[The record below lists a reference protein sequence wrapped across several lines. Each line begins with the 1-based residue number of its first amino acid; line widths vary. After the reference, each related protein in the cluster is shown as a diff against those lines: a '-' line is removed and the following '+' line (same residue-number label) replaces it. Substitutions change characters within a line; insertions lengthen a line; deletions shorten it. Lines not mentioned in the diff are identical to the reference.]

1 MESVLSARL
10 SLSLT
15 LPPYWAAPLKTPGVR
30 TDASQTRVPD
40 NEGSLFWKGGYC
52 CTSRRP
58 PLWQSIY
65 AVSEYSKLWTP
76 TPQTS
81 DSQILAPPHS
91 HLKPEYRTS
100 SWIEMLLS
108 TAPDQAGRDGTFKTH
123 GAGFAGFKAC
133 AFWRH
138 LKMQGP

>member
-1 MESVLSARL
+1 MMESVLRARL

-15 LPPYWAAPLKTPGVR
+15 LPSSILGCTFKTPRVR

-100 SWIEMLLS
+100 SWIEMLPS

-123 GAGFAGFKAC
+123 GAGFAGFKHVH
-133 AFWRH
+133 F
-138 LKMQGP
+138 GDI